1 MSTPLVEMRN
11 ITKIFPGV
19 VANDKVNLI
28 VKQGQIH
35 ALLGENGSGKSTLMS
50 ILCGLYSPTEG
61 EIWINGKLEN
71 FTSPKDAINCGIGMI
86 HQHFKLIDSFTV
98 LENILLGK
106 KNTGLL
112 LSQKQVE
119 VEIVFL
125 AQKYGFKINPQAYI
139 WQLSVG
145 EKQQVEILRTLYY
158 GSRILIMD
166 EPTAVLTPQET
177 QELFVNLQKMAQDG
191 CAIIFIA
198 HKLNEVMKLSD
209 CVTVLRSGRVT
220 GYLEKEALEREKLAK
235 MMVGREVANKYQK
248 KEVPFGEVVLELQ
261 VVKALNDM
269 GNFGLKKLNLKVR
282 AGEIYCIAGVSG
294 NGQKELAEIIA
305 GIRPIYSGKLLLT
318 GQELKKVTPRLMLD
332 KRVSYVPEDRLGM
345 GLIPDMDSCE
355 NIILK
360 DYNKK
365 QFSGRFF
372 LKTESIEQEAEKI
385 VKDYDVKQSS
395 IHQPVKMMSGGNL
408 QKLLLAREI
417 KTEPKLMVVSYP
429 ARGLDIGAIEAVHK
443 LLLDLKEKNT
453 ALVII
458 SEDLEE
464 ISKLADTVGVIFE
477 GEILGEFAAQD
488 MDIEKIGLLMAG
500 VTSTTQEVQGK
511 NAI

>member
-50 ILCGLYSPTEG
+50 ILCGLYNPTEG
-61 EIWINGKLEN
+61 EILINGMAEN
-71 FTSPKDAINCGIGMI
+71 FSSPKDAIKCGIGMI

-106 KNTGLL
+106 KDAGLL

-119 VEIVFL
+119 ADIIFL
-125 AQKYGFKINPQAYI
+125 ARKYGFKINPQAYI

-177 QELFVNLQKMAQDG
+177 QELFSNLQKMAQDG

-198 HKLNEVMKLSD
+198 HKLNEVMQLSD
-209 CVTVLRSGRVT
+209 CVTVLRSGKVT
-220 GYLEKEALEREKLAK
+220 GYLEKEQLDREKLAK
-235 MMVGREVANKYQK
+235 MMVGREIANKYQK
-248 KEVPFGEVVLELQ
+248 NEAPLGDTILELRNI
-261 VVKALNDM
+261 KALNDM
-269 GNFGLKKLNLKVR
+269 GNFGLKKLDLKIR
-282 AGEIYCIAGVSG
+282 AGEVYCIAGVSG
-294 NGQKELAEIIA
+294 NGQKELAEVIA
-305 GIRPIYSGKLLLT
+305 GIRPIYSGKIFIEN
-318 GQELKKVTPRLMLD
+318 QELDKVTPRIMLD
-332 KRVSYVPEDRLGM
+332 KGVSYVPEDRLGM
-345 GLIPDMDSCE
+345 GLIPDMNSCE

-360 DYNKK
+360 NYEQEK
-365 QFSGRFF
+365 FSGGFL
-372 LKTESIEQEAEKI
+372 LKTEVIEQEAKTI

-395 IHQPVKMMSGGNL
+395 IYQPLKMMSGGNL

-417 KTEPKLMVVSYP
+417 KTNPKIMVVSYP
-429 ARGLDIGAIEAVHK
+429 SRGLDIGAIEAVHK
-443 LLLDLKEKNT
+443 LLLALKEKNT
-453 ALVII
+453 ALIII

-464 ISKLADTVGVIFE
+464 IAKLADTVGVIFE
-477 GEILGEFAAQD
+477 GKILGEFAAQD

-500 VTSTTQEVQGK
+500 IISEKQEVPV
-511 NAI
+511 